1 MESRITGEHNH
12 TRDSMRR
19 RLAALADERAALE
32 SSAVELTRRLLHATD
47 RFAHAR
53 GKQASAANSTATTT
67 TTTKRKDG
75 AAGAADRDPQ
85 AATATTSAAPPRVE
99 DAAGSGS
106 GAVRMIDIG
115 VNLTDPMFRG
125 VYRGKQKHPDDLV
138 HVLQRAWVVPSH
150 ACIAAGAA
158 HA

>member
-1 MESRITGEHNH
+1 
-12 TRDSMRR
+12 MRR

-47 RFAHAR
+47 RLANAR
-53 GKQASAANSTATTT
+53 GKQVSAASSTAAT
-67 TTTKRKDG
+67 TTTKRKDD
-75 AAGAADRDPQ
+75 AAGAVGRDPQ

-99 DAAGSGS
+99 DAVGSGS
-106 GAVRMIDIG
+106 GIVRMIDIG

-138 HVLQRAWVVPSH
+138 HVLQRGWVVPSH